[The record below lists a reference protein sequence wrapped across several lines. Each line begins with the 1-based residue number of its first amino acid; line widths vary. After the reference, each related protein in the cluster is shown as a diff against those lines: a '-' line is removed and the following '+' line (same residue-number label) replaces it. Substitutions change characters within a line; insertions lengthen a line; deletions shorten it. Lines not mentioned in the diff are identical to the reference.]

1 MQKPDCKECNGGVH
15 YTDSVIFDKMF
26 HGGKNTIFCYDM
38 TWITTKKCSA
48 ASAADMIRNGDVLGV
63 SGFTLAG
70 YPKAVPL
77 ALAARAEKL
86 HEAGQEFK
94 VTLFAGASTG
104 DSCDGAL
111 ARAKALSLR
120 MPYQSNPSLR
130 KAINDGSIRY
140 IDAHLGKM
148 GYLVRTGAVPAPT
161 VAIIE
166 VSAILPDGR
175 VCLSTSGGNSV
186 CYLEMAPKIIL
197 ELNTRLGDSC
207 IGMHDNALPELPP
220 HAKPLAIY
228 SAGDRV
234 GGEFVQIDPNKVI
247 AIVENEAYDEVTPFV
262 EPDEVSKNIGERI
275 LDFIRFEESHGRLP
289 KGLAYQSGVG
299 KVANAVLCA
308 MADDD
313 RLGQIDLYTEVIQ
326 EAVLPLLKKGKLGIA
341 SGTALTL
348 SQAAQKEFVENSAEW
363 KKHFIIRQQEVS
375 NSPDVIRRLGVISM
389 NTALEADIFGNVNS
403 SLVCGSAMMNGIGGS
418 ADFARNCALGFFLT
432 PSVAKGG
439 AISSIVPYVSHVDH
453 TDHDTQIFVTEQG
466 LADLRGLPVEE
477 RARLIIKNCAH
488 PDYRDALT
496 DVLEYGLKHAKGVH
510 VPLALSRAFEMHTRF
525 LETGKML

>member
-1 MQKPDCKECNGGVH
+1 MD
-15 YTDSVIFDKMF
+15 
-26 HGGKNTIFCYDM
+26 
-38 TWITTKKCSA
+38 WITSKKCSA
-48 ASAADMIRNGDVLGV
+48 EDAAAMIQDGDILGV

-77 ALAARAEKL
+77 AIAARAEKL
-86 HEAGQEFK
+86 HAAGTPFQ
-94 VTLFAGASTG
+94 VTLYAGASTG

-111 ARAKALSLR
+111 ARAGAMKMR

-130 KAINDGSIRY
+130 KGINDGSIRY

-148 GYLVRTGAVPAPT
+148 GYLVRTGAVPPPT

-186 CYLEMAPKIIL
+186 CYLDMAPKIIL

-207 IGMHDNALPELPP
+207 MGIHDNALPELPP

-228 SAGDRV
+228 GAGDRA
-234 GGEFVQIDPNKVI
+234 GNEFVKIDVNKVV
-247 AIVENEAYDEVTPFV
+247 AVVENDGYDEVTPFV
-262 EPDEVSKNIGERI
+262 EPDDVSRNIGERI
-275 LDFIRFEESHGRLP
+275 LDFIRYEESHGNLP
-289 KGLAYQSGVG
+289 KGMAYQSGVG

-308 MADDD
+308 MANDE
-313 RLGQIDLYTEVIQ
+313 RLGRIDLFTEVIQ
-326 EAVLPLLKKGKLGIA
+326 EAVLPLLKNGKLGVA

-348 SQAAQKEFVENSAEW
+348 SESAQREFVQNAADW
-363 KKHFIIRQQEVS
+363 KKHFVLRQQEVS
-375 NSPDVIRRLGVISM
+375 NSPDLIRRVGVISM

-453 TDHDTQIFVTEQG
+453 TEHDTQIFVTEQG
-466 LADLRGLPVEE
+466 LADLRGLASED

-488 PDYRDALT
+488 PDFREPLMDF
-496 DVLEYGLKHAKGVH
+496 LEYGLRHAKGKH
-510 VPLALSRAFEMHTRF
+510 LPLALDRAFEMHNRF

>member
-1 MQKPDCKECNGGVH
+1 MN
-15 YTDSVIFDKMF
+15 
-26 HGGKNTIFCYDM
+26 
-38 TWITTKKCSA
+38 WIEGKKCSA
-48 ASAADMIRNGDVLGV
+48 EDAAAMIHDGDILGV

-86 HEAGQEFK
+86 HAAGEKFQ
-94 VTLFAGASTG
+94 VTLYAGASTG

-111 ARAKALSLR
+111 ARAGALKLR

-130 KAINDGSIRY
+130 KGINDGSIRY

-161 VAIIE
+161 VAVIE

-186 CYLEMAPKIIL
+186 CYLDMAPKIIL
-197 ELNTRLGDSC
+197 ELNTRLGESC
-207 IGMHDNALPELPP
+207 IGMHDDALPELPP
-220 HAKPLAIY
+220 HAKPLPVY

-234 GGEFVQIDPNKVI
+234 GNEFVKIDTNKVI
-247 AIVENEAYDEVTPFV
+247 AIVENDAYDEVTPFV
-262 EPDEVSKNIGERI
+262 EPDDVSRNIGERI

-289 KGLAYQSGVG
+289 KGMAYQSGVG

-313 RLGQIDLYTEVIQ
+313 RLGRIDLFTEVIQ
-326 EAVLPLLKKGKLGIA
+326 EAVLPLLKKGKLGVA

-348 SQAAQKEFVENSAEW
+348 SQAAQQEFVQNASEW
-363 KKHFIIRQQEVS
+363 KKHFVLRQQEVS
-375 NSPDVIRRLGVISM
+375 NSPDIIRRVGVISM

-403 SLVCGSAMMNGIGGS
+403 SLVCGSAMMNGIGGA
-418 ADFARNCALGFFLT
+418 ADFARHCALGFFLT

-453 TDHDTQIFVTEQG
+453 TEHDTQIFVTEQG
-466 LADLRGLPVEE
+466 LADLRGLPTEE
-477 RARLIIKNCAH
+477 RARLIIKNCVH
-488 PDYRDALT
+488 PDFRDEMT
-496 DVLEYGLKHAKGVH
+496 DFLEYGLRHAKGLH
-510 VPLALSRAFEMHTRF
+510 QPLPLDRAFEMHTRF
-525 LETGKML
+525 LTTGSMKK

>member
-1 MQKPDCKECNGGVH
+1 MD
-15 YTDSVIFDKMF
+15 
-26 HGGKNTIFCYDM
+26 
-38 TWITTKKCSA
+38 WITGRKCSA
-48 ASAADMIRNGDVLGV
+48 AAAAELINDGDVLGV

-77 ALAARAEKL
+77 AIAERAEKI
-86 HEAGQEFK
+86 HAEGKPFQ

-111 ARAKALSLR
+111 ARAKAMKFR

-130 KAINDGSIRY
+130 KGINDGSIKY

-186 CYLEMAPKIIL
+186 CYLDMASKIIL

-207 IGMHDNALPELPP
+207 MGMHDNALPELPP
-220 HAKPLAIY
+220 HAKPLSVY

-234 GGEFVQIDPNKVI
+234 GGTFVKIDTNKVV
-247 AIVENEAYDEVTPFV
+247 AIVENDGFDEVTPFV
-262 EPDEVSKNIGERI
+262 EPDEISINIGERI

-308 MADDD
+308 MANDD
-313 RLGQIDLYTEVIQ
+313 RLGKIDLFTEVIQ
-326 EAVLPLLKKGKLGIA
+326 EAVLPLLKKGKLGVA

-348 SQAAQKEFVENSAEW
+348 SKEAQRDFVENAADW
-363 KKHFIIRQQEVS
+363 KRHFVLRQQEVS
-375 NSPDVIRRLGVISM
+375 NSPDIIRRVGVISM
-389 NTALEADIFGNVNS
+389 NTALEFDMFGNVNS

-418 ADFARNCALGFFLT
+418 ADFARHCALGFFLT

-439 AISSIVPYVSHVDH
+439 AISSVVPYVSHVDH
-453 TDHDTQIFVTEQG
+453 AFHDTQIFVTEQG
-466 LADLRGLPVEE
+466 LADLRGLPAEE
-477 RARLIIKNCAH
+477 RARRIIANCAH
-488 PDYRDALT
+488 PDFRDELT
-496 DVLEYGLKHAKGVH
+496 DVLEYGIKHAKGVH
-510 VPLALSRAFEMHTRF
+510 LPLALDRAFEMHEKF
-525 LETGKML
+525 LAEGKMH

>member
-1 MQKPDCKECNGGVH
+1 MD
-15 YTDSVIFDKMF
+15 
-26 HGGKNTIFCYDM
+26 
-38 TWITTKKCSA
+38 WITDRKCSA
-48 ASAADMIRNGDVLGV
+48 AAAAELINDGDVLGV

-77 ALAARAEKL
+77 AIAERAEKI
-86 HEAGQEFK
+86 HAEGKPFQ

-111 ARAKALSLR
+111 ARAKAMKFR

-130 KAINDGSIRY
+130 KGINDGSIKY

-186 CYLEMAPKIIL
+186 CYLDMASKIIL

-207 IGMHDNALPELPP
+207 MGMHDNALPELPP
-220 HAKPLAIY
+220 HAKPLSVY

-234 GGEFVQIDPNKVI
+234 GDTFVKIDTNKVV
-247 AIVENEAYDEVTPFV
+247 AIVENDGFDEVTPFV
-262 EPDEVSKNIGERI
+262 EPDEISINIGERI

-289 KGLAYQSGVG
+289 KGMAYQSGVG

-308 MADDD
+308 MANDD
-313 RLGQIDLYTEVIQ
+313 RLGKIDLFTEVIQ
-326 EAVLPLLKKGKLGIA
+326 EAVLPLLKKGKLGVA

-348 SQAAQKEFVENSAEW
+348 SKEAQQEFVENAADW
-363 KKHFIIRQQEVS
+363 KRHFVLRQQEVS
-375 NSPDVIRRLGVISM
+375 NSPDIIRRVGVISM
-389 NTALEADIFGNVNS
+389 NTALEFDMFGNVNS

-418 ADFARNCALGFFLT
+418 ADFARHCALGFFLT

-439 AISSIVPYVSHVDH
+439 AISSVVPYVSHVDH
-453 TDHDTQIFVTEQG
+453 AFHDTQIFVTEQG
-466 LADLRGLPVEE
+466 LADLRGLPAEE
-477 RARLIIKNCAH
+477 RARRIIANCAH
-488 PDYRDALT
+488 PDFRDELT
-496 DVLEYGLKHAKGVH
+496 DVLEYGIKHAKGVH
-510 VPLALSRAFEMHTRF
+510 LPLALDRAFEMHEKF
-525 LETGKML
+525 LAEGKML

>member
-1 MQKPDCKECNGGVH
+1 MD
-15 YTDSVIFDKMF
+15 
-26 HGGKNTIFCYDM
+26 
-38 TWITTKKCSA
+38 WITDRKCSA
-48 ASAADMIRNGDVLGV
+48 AAAAELINDGDVLGV

-77 ALAARAEKL
+77 AIAERAEKI
-86 HEAGQEFK
+86 HAEGKPFQ

-111 ARAKALSLR
+111 ARAKAMKFR

-130 KAINDGSIRY
+130 KGINDGSIKY

-186 CYLEMAPKIIL
+186 CYLDMASKIIL

-207 IGMHDNALPELPP
+207 MGMHDNALPELPP
-220 HAKPLAIY
+220 HAKPLSVY

-234 GGEFVQIDPNKVI
+234 GDTFVKIDTNKVV
-247 AIVENEAYDEVTPFV
+247 AIVENDGFDEVTPFV
-262 EPDEVSKNIGERI
+262 EPDEISINIGERI

-289 KGLAYQSGVG
+289 KGMAYQSGVG

-308 MADDD
+308 MANDD
-313 RLGQIDLYTEVIQ
+313 RLGKIDLFTEVIQ
-326 EAVLPLLKKGKLGIA
+326 EAVLPLLKKGKLGVA

-348 SQAAQKEFVENSAEW
+348 SKEAQQEFVENAADW
-363 KKHFIIRQQEVS
+363 KRHFVLRQQEVS
-375 NSPDVIRRLGVISM
+375 NSPDIIRRVGVISM
-389 NTALEADIFGNVNS
+389 NTALEFDMFGNVNS

-418 ADFARNCALGFFLT
+418 ADFARHCALGFFLT

-439 AISSIVPYVSHVDH
+439 AISSVVPYVSHVDH
-453 TDHDTQIFVTEQG
+453 DFHDTQIFVTEQG
-466 LADLRGLPVEE
+466 LADLRGLPAEE
-477 RARLIIKNCAH
+477 RARRIIANCAH
-488 PDYRDALT
+488 PDFRDELT
-496 DVLEYGLKHAKGVH
+496 DVLEYGIKHAKGVH
-510 VPLALSRAFEMHTRF
+510 LPLALDRAFEMHEKF
-525 LETGKML
+525 LAEGKML

>member
-1 MQKPDCKECNGGVH
+1 MNWFEG
-15 YTDSVIFDKMF
+15 
-26 HGGKNTIFCYDM
+26 
-38 TWITTKKCSA
+38 KKCSA
-48 ASAADMIRNGDVLGV
+48 ENAAAMIQDGDILGV

-77 ALAARAEKL
+77 AIASRAEKM
-86 HEAGQEFK
+86 HAAGEKFQ
-94 VTLFAGASTG
+94 VTLYAGASTG

-111 ARAKALSLR
+111 ARAGAMKLR

-130 KAINDGSIRY
+130 KGINDGSIRY

-148 GYLVRTGAVPAPT
+148 GYLVRTGAVPPPT

-166 VSAILPDGR
+166 VSAIMPDGR
-175 VCLSTSGGNSV
+175 MCLSTSGGNSV
-186 CYLEMAPKIIL
+186 CYLDMAPKIIL
-197 ELNTRLGDSC
+197 ELNTRLGESC
-207 IGMHDNALPELPP
+207 MGIHDNALPELPP
-220 HAKPLAIY
+220 HAKPLPVY
-228 SAGDRV
+228 SAGDRA
-234 GGEFVQIDPNKVI
+234 GDEFVKIDTNKVI
-247 AIVENEAYDEVTPFV
+247 AIVENDGYDEVTPFV
-262 EPDEVSKNIGERI
+262 EPDEVSRNIGERI
-275 LDFIRFEESHGRLP
+275 LDFIRHEESHGRLP
-289 KGLAYQSGVG
+289 KGMAYQSGVG

-308 MADDD
+308 MANDE
-313 RLGQIDLYTEVIQ
+313 RLGRIDLFTEVIQ
-326 EAVLPLLKKGKLGIA
+326 EAVLPLLKNGKLGVA

-348 SQAAQKEFVENSAEW
+348 SQAAQQEFVQNASEW
-363 KKHFIIRQQEVS
+363 KKHFVLRQQEVS
-375 NSPDVIRRLGVISM
+375 NSPDLIRRVGVISM

-453 TDHDTQIFVTEQG
+453 TEHDTQIFVTEQG
-466 LADLRGLPVEE
+466 LADLRGLATED

-488 PDYRDALT
+488 PDFREPLT
-496 DVLEYGLKHAKGVH
+496 DFLEYGLKHAKGLH
-510 VPLALSRAFEMHTRF
+510 QPLPLDRAFEMHSRF

>member
-1 MQKPDCKECNGGVH
+1 MN
-15 YTDSVIFDKMF
+15 
-26 HGGKNTIFCYDM
+26 
-38 TWITTKKCSA
+38 WIEGKKCSA
-48 ASAADMIRNGDVLGV
+48 EDAAAMIHDGDILGV

-86 HEAGQEFK
+86 HAAGEKFQ
-94 VTLFAGASTG
+94 VTLYAGASTG

-111 ARAKALSLR
+111 ARAGAMSLR

-130 KAINDGSIRY
+130 KGINDGSIRY

-161 VAIIE
+161 VAVIE

-186 CYLEMAPKIIL
+186 CYLDMAPKIIL

-207 IGMHDNALPELPP
+207 IGMHDDALPELPP
-220 HAKPLAIY
+220 HAKPLPVY

-234 GGEFVQIDPNKVI
+234 GNDFVKIDTNKVI
-247 AIVENEAYDEVTPFV
+247 AIVENDAFDEVTPFV

-275 LDFIRFEESHGRLP
+275 LDFIRFEESHDRLP
-289 KGLAYQSGVG
+289 KGMAYQSGVG

-313 RLGQIDLYTEVIQ
+313 RLGRIDLFTEVIQ
-326 EAVLPLLKKGKLGIA
+326 EAVLPLLKKGKLGVA

-348 SQAAQKEFVENSAEW
+348 SQAAQQEFVQNASEW
-363 KKHFIIRQQEVS
+363 KKHFVLRQQEVS
-375 NSPDVIRRLGVISM
+375 NSPDIIRRVGVISM

-403 SLVCGSAMMNGIGGS
+403 SLVCGSAMMNGIGGA
-418 ADFARNCALGFFLT
+418 ADFARHCALGFFLT

-453 TDHDTQIFVTEQG
+453 TEHDTQIFVTEQG
-466 LADLRGLPVEE
+466 LADLRGLPTEE
-477 RARLIIKNCAH
+477 RARLIIKNCVH
-488 PDYRDALT
+488 PDFRDEMT
-496 DVLEYGLKHAKGVH
+496 DFLEYGLRHAKGLH
-510 VPLALSRAFEMHTRF
+510 QPLPLDRAFEMHTRF
-525 LETGKML
+525 LTTGSMKK

>member
-1 MQKPDCKECNGGVH
+1 MN
-15 YTDSVIFDKMF
+15 
-26 HGGKNTIFCYDM
+26 
-38 TWITTKKCSA
+38 WIEGKKCSA
-48 ASAADMIRNGDVLGV
+48 EDAAAMIHDGDILGV

-86 HEAGQEFK
+86 HAAGEKFQ
-94 VTLFAGASTG
+94 VTLYAGASTG

-111 ARAKALSLR
+111 ARAGALKLR

-130 KAINDGSIRY
+130 KGINDGSIRY

-161 VAIIE
+161 VAVIE

-186 CYLEMAPKIIL
+186 CYLDMAPKIIL

-207 IGMHDNALPELPP
+207 IGMHDDALPELPP
-220 HAKPLAIY
+220 HAKPLPVY

-234 GGEFVQIDPNKVI
+234 GNDFVKIDTNKVI
-247 AIVENEAYDEVTPFV
+247 AIVENDAFDEVTPFV

-289 KGLAYQSGVG
+289 KGMAYQSGVG

-313 RLGQIDLYTEVIQ
+313 RLGRIDLFTEVIQ
-326 EAVLPLLKKGKLGIA
+326 EAVLPLLKKGKLGVA

-348 SQAAQKEFVENSAEW
+348 SQAAQQEFVQNASEW
-363 KKHFIIRQQEVS
+363 KKHFVLRQQEVS
-375 NSPDVIRRLGVISM
+375 NSPDIIRRVGVISM

-403 SLVCGSAMMNGIGGS
+403 SLVCGSAMMNGIGGA
-418 ADFARNCALGFFLT
+418 ADFARHCALGFFLT

-453 TDHDTQIFVTEQG
+453 TEHDTQIFVTEQG
-466 LADLRGLPVEE
+466 LADLRGLPTEE
-477 RARLIIKNCAH
+477 RARLIIKNCVH
-488 PDYRDALT
+488 PDFRDEMT
-496 DVLEYGLKHAKGVH
+496 DFLEYGLKHAKGLH
-510 VPLALSRAFEMHTRF
+510 QPLPLDRAFEMHTRF
-525 LETGKML
+525 LTTGSMKK

>member
-1 MQKPDCKECNGGVH
+1 MD
-15 YTDSVIFDKMF
+15 
-26 HGGKNTIFCYDM
+26 
-38 TWITTKKCSA
+38 WITGRKCSA
-48 ASAADMIRNGDVLGV
+48 AAAAELINDGDVLGV

-77 ALAARAEKL
+77 AIAERAEKI
-86 HEAGQEFK
+86 HAEGKPFQ

-111 ARAKALSLR
+111 ARAKAMKFR

-130 KAINDGSIRY
+130 KGINDGSIKY

-186 CYLEMAPKIIL
+186 CYLDMASKIIL

-207 IGMHDNALPELPP
+207 MGMHDNALPELPP
-220 HAKPLAIY
+220 HAKPLSVY

-234 GGEFVQIDPNKVI
+234 GDTFVKIDTNKVV
-247 AIVENEAYDEVTPFV
+247 AIVENDGFDEVTPFV
-262 EPDEVSKNIGERI
+262 EPDEISINIGERI

-289 KGLAYQSGVG
+289 KGMAYQSGVG

-308 MADDD
+308 MANDD
-313 RLGQIDLYTEVIQ
+313 RLGKIDLFTEVIQ
-326 EAVLPLLKKGKLGIA
+326 EAVLPLLKKGKLGVA

-348 SQAAQKEFVENSAEW
+348 SKEAQQEFVENAADW
-363 KKHFIIRQQEVS
+363 KRHFVLRQQEVS
-375 NSPDVIRRLGVISM
+375 NSPDIIRRVGVISM
-389 NTALEADIFGNVNS
+389 NTALEFDMFGNVNS

-418 ADFARNCALGFFLT
+418 ADFARHCALGFFLT

-439 AISSIVPYVSHVDH
+439 AISSVVPYVSHVDH
-453 TDHDTQIFVTEQG
+453 AFHDTQIFVTEQG
-466 LADLRGLPVEE
+466 LADLRGLPAEE
-477 RARLIIKNCAH
+477 RARRIIANCAH
-488 PDYRDALT
+488 PDFRDELT
-496 DVLEYGLKHAKGVH
+496 DVLEYGIKHAKGAH
-510 VPLALSRAFEMHTRF
+510 LPLALDRAFEMHEKF
-525 LETGKML
+525 LAEGKMH